1 MATKKGNENH
11 PTKGEMMKTLNNA
24 FHKYGPEHPNEILK
38 QCKPEDPAAFVQFVN
53 DFALR
58 SEKCELE
65 KLSNTPEFIQCVSWS
80 ELLDSKGFRETCNN
94 ELPVALRSLAYTEK
108 FPKPE
113 NAHGVDFQLLYLNL
127 SYMMMGQPIQIMNQ
141 ATRKLLKQVYE
152 ETVLQRTKSEYRTEL
167 LWLQEKLKT
176 LRLPTKSTRKTLI
189 MKDLKLFFADP
200 NINPLQLPLDKIC
213 FTHPK

>member
-152 ETVLQRTKSEYRTEL
+152 VRNNRL
-167 LWLQEKLKT
+167 L
-176 LRLPTKSTRKTLI
+176 
-189 MKDLKLFFADP
+189 
-200 NINPLQLPLDKIC
+200 
-213 FTHPK
+213 H